1 MAAGICQ
8 PRYFIRNGFLWGWRF
23 RLLAAFNLAPGS
35 WLNRKGLQV
44 VPEFRSPH
52 SKIRLLF
59 TIDKDSLMTA
69 QPANAGEIAQR
80 LIEEVAIIRSL
91 DPATLSPETPLSEIG
106 IDSLGLVEI
115 LVFIEKT
122 YSLNLLESGLS
133 RQHLRSISTIAQ
145 GVWEKR
151 FGSRS

>member
-1 MAAGICQ
+1 
-8 PRYFIRNGFLWGWRF
+8 
-23 RLLAAFNLAPGS
+23 
-35 WLNRKGLQV
+35 
-44 VPEFRSPH
+44 
-52 SKIRLLF
+52 
-59 TIDKDSLMTA
+59 MTA
-69 QPANAGEIAQR
+69 QPANAGEIAR
-80 LIEEVAIIRSL
+80 TLIEEVAIIRSL
-91 DPATLSPETPLSEIG
+91 DPATLSPDTPLSEIG

-133 RQHLRSISTIAQ
+133 RQHLRSISTISQ